1 MLSNY
6 SLKLIFKKESDAFLM
21 MVNIYVSTLYTLENW
36 DRPLILIH
44 LKYTSEKGNIP
55 INTPY
60 KREITQLIHLR
71 KGRSKFKYILQKGDN
86 PFYTH

>member
-1 MLSNY
+1 
-6 SLKLIFKKESDAFLM
+6 M